1 MITLDT
7 LRATIARCAEQASA
21 DAPAN
26 ADVRL
31 AAFVARLS
39 GCMESLGDHELDAML
54 WGLFDLPPSTGS
66 SAAPVPNLIPLPTP
80 AQVWG

>member
-1 MITLDT
+1 MTVT
-7 LRATIARCAEQASA
+7 ALRSAIARCAMQASA

-54 WGLFDLPPSTGS
+54 WGLFDMP
-66 SAAPVPNLIPLPTP
+66 APPLPSIASVQNPIPMPSP
-80 AQVWG
+80 ARVWG